1 MTDILRFI
9 DAMDKVVEGFAD
21 PHNLLYAPE
30 IKFYSN
36 KVFIDENF
44 ETSIKNLYCIGDG
57 RWYDKRTYDGISSG
71 CTNGKKY
78 NRNGGIKND
87 RSR

>member
-9 DAMDKVVEGFAD
+9 NAMDKVVEGFAD

-36 KVFIDENF
+36 KVFIDKNF
-44 ETSIKNLYCIGDG
+44 ETSIKDLYCIGDG
-57 RWYDKRTYDGISSG
+57 GGMTRGLMMASASGIQMAR
-71 CTNGKKY
+71 NLIKLEKKEE
-78 NRNGGIKND
+78 K
-87 RSR
+87 